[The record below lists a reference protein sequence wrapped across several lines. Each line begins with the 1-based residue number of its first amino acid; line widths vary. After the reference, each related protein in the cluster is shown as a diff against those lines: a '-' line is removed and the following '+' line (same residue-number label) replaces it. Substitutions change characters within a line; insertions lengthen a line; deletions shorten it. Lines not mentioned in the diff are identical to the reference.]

1 MKTLPATEFKTR
13 CLALMD
19 EVADTG
25 EEILIL
31 KRGQAVARLV
41 PVTAHVDSPQA
52 TLIGTMSAM
61 DDLIEPP
68 LPPGAWE
75 AEDR

>member
-13 CLALMD
+13 CLALLD

-31 KRGQAVARLV
+31 KRGRAVARLV
-41 PVTAHVDSPQA
+41 PVAAHVDSPQS

-61 DDLIEPP
+61 DDLTEPP
-68 LPPGAWE
+68 RPLGAWE